1 MPFCAK
7 CGGKLTETASFCSKC
22 GAATY
27 GGAADLGGIITNAL
41 RTAGREVEDALK
53 IAGQEIEN
61 AVNDVRRDLSD
72 RRGSFCSKCGKR
84 NPLGAGFCFSCGEKI
99 LSAA

>member
-7 CGGKLTETASFCSKC
+7 CGAKLTESTNFCSKC

-27 GGAADLGGIITNAL
+27 SRASDLGGIIT
-41 RTAGREVEDALK
+41 DALKTARREMEEAFK

-61 AVNDVRRDLSD
+61 ALSD
-72 RRGSFCSKCGKR
+72 AATNLSNRDGPFCPRCGKR
-84 NPLGAGFCFSCGEKI
+84 NPLGAGFCFSCGGKI
-99 LSAA
+99 PSAA